1 MTTATTRTIAA
12 ALKKAGLPAELKFN
26 STRDGYQ
33 YFTLDDDGDVFET
46 HSVYVQRV
54 SDLTITQWV
63 EEARGFLT
71 EAAAGC

>member
-1 MTTATTRTIAA
+1 MTTTRTITA
-12 ALKKAGLPAELKFN
+12 ALKKAGLPAELKFH

-33 YFTLDDDGDVFET
+33 YFTLDDGDVFET
-46 HSVYVQRV
+46 HSVYVNSV
-54 SDLTITQWV
+54 SDLTVDQWV